1 MEQCVHVLQQLNQ
14 VLPEGERLEPF
25 LLHPHLE
32 EEEERDREEERQDDT
47 SLTDDAL

>member
-32 EEEERDREEERQDDT
+32 EEEERQDDT
-47 SLTDDAL
+47 SLVDLTDDAL